1 MTRIHD
7 LKIAPEHFE
16 TVKSGE
22 VVLNYEPGEALA
34 FLLDT
39 C

>member
-1 MTRIHD
+1 MTRIYD

-34 FLLDT
+34 FRLNI